1 MEILFAN
8 NTLLLFFF
16 VMITVFNYS
25 TLKEYQRIAII
36 YITVYAL
43 AVAKT
48 INTLQAISF
57 IVLSLFCFLEI
68 LINDEMK
75 FKLITNPIY
84 KCIDCLYLSIFQYA
98 FLEIC
103 FGILLTHSFNYS
115 PLSKLVWFYPLQLFI
130 SLLFIIKAITNVLQ
144 QKFVIKSFTAMYSVF
159 IQFPIQTVQFNDKL
173 KEACSILIAI
183 EDREYYQ
190 RNGYTFL
197 SLDYLSYILKNKFG
211 KGDWGKKIYFTIK
224 NGKRFMKNVLSGK
237 RGYSTIPMQLIRSLG
252 IEKGYN
258 YAYRRKIFEFI
269 YSKIFFDGLKKL
281 YKQNQ
286 VAKRTYIK
294 EYILYI
300 YFHSV
305 NTFLGDITF
314 SKFLNAFDL
323 QYSQKNQKDIYD
335 CSNEGIFIACMG
347 LSKRATL
354 INEYNVDYYIE
365 NIPVPLDK
373 IMICNMVENMMSKP
387 YDGQYL
393 K

>member
-25 TLKEYQRIAII
+25 ELKEYQRIAII

-43 AVAKT
+43 AITKT
-48 INTLQAISF
+48 IDTIQAISF
-57 IVLSLFCFLEI
+57 IALSLFCFLEI
-68 LINDEMK
+68 LTKDEMK

-98 FLEIC
+98 CLEIC
-103 FGILLTHSFNYS
+103 FGIFLTHPFNDS
-115 PLSKLVWFYPLQLFI
+115 PLSTFVWFYPLQLFM

-144 QKFVIKSFTAMYSVF
+144 QKFVIRSFSAMYRVF
-159 IQFPIQTVQFNDKL
+159 SQFPIQTIQFNKKL
-173 KEACSILIAI
+173 TEACSILIAI
-183 EDREYYQ
+183 EDKDYYI
-190 RNGYTFL
+190 RNGYTLF
-197 SLDYLSYILKNKFG
+197 SLEYLFCIFKRKFG
-211 KGDWGKKIYFTIK
+211 KRNWSKKIFFTLK

-258 YAYRRKIFEFI
+258 YSYRRKIFEFV

-286 VAKRTYIK
+286 VAKQSYIK
-294 EYILYI
+294 EYLLYI

-323 QYSQKNQKDIYD
+323 QKNKRNQKDIYD

-347 LSKRATL
+347 LSKRASL
-354 INEYNVDYYIE
+354 INKYNIDYYIE
-365 NIPVPLDK
+365 NIPVPLNK
-373 IMICNMVENMMSKP
+373 SMICNMVENMMNRP
-387 YDGQYL
+387 YNGQYL